1 VSHGS
6 PGRWSRVDLAC
17 QVGIGLALVLFA
29 VQGLFADG
37 QLRPVQ
43 DHTITYS
50 FSQRV
55 AEAGEYDSAFAYPL
69 PAVVFKLALGALGLG
84 VSSVLWSALSI
95 LSVFAA
101 LRATLILLGRERC
114 ERAWLAAALGFVG
127 VIYFVQWDLR
137 AVNSNSVYLA
147 LLLWSRVWGD
157 RGRAGVAGGLLAAAI
172 ALKLYA
178 AIVLLHLL
186 LRGRREELHWTAL
199 WGLALFA
206 GLPALYFGPVEA
218 FRLTGLWLET
228 VVAMTRPDFLLDLVA
243 YKVSLAWVMLSL
255 SGAVDAFAAGVV
267 DVSAIRAAHLW
278 TRALQLAWLVAV
290 GAHLWV
296 RGRRPATLDGGCA
309 DLVDYSLLL
318 TTMLVLSPLLEPHHG
333 AVLLAPAVVLA
344 DACLDDLRSRPER
357 WLSGVALAV
366 CAIAMR
372 TLPSG
377 LPKALGVQASLLMY
391 SSLLIGFLPGV
402 PRRTSKPS
410 LR

>member
-1 VSHGS
+1 VSDGS

-17 QVGIGLALVLFA
+17 QVGIGLALVFFA
-29 VQGLFADG
+29 AQGLYADG
-37 QLRPVQ
+37 QLRLVQ
-43 DHTITYS
+43 DHTITHS

-84 VSSVLWSALSI
+84 VSSVLWSAVSI

-101 LRATLILLGRERC
+101 LRATLILLGR

-157 RGRAGVAGGLLAAAI
+157 RGRPGVAGGLLAAAV

-178 AIVLLHLL
+178 AIVLVHLL
-186 LRGRREELHWTAL
+186 LRGRREELRWTAL

-206 GLPALYFGPVEA
+206 GMPALYFGPAEA
-218 FRLTGLWLET
+218 FRLTGLWFET

-243 YKVSLAWVMLSL
+243 YKVSIAWVMLSL

-267 DVSAIRAAHLW
+267 DASAIRAAQLW
-278 TRALQLAWLVAV
+278 TRALQLAWLAAV
-290 GAHLWV
+290 GAHLWA
-296 RGRRPATLDGGCA
+296 RGRRPSTPDSGRA

-333 AVLLAPAVVLA
+333 AVLLAPAVLLA
-344 DACLDDLRSRPER
+344 DACLDDMRSRPER
-357 WLSGVALAV
+357 WLSGVALAG
-366 CAIAMR
+366 CAISMR
-372 TLPSG
+372 ILPSG
-377 LPKALGVQASLLMY
+377 LPKALGIQAILLIF

-402 PRRTSKPS
+402 LRRNSKPS
-410 LR
+410 LG